1 MDWLLDNVVWL
12 FLIFL
17 GVIVVCGYVTDSCL
31 RAQMH
36 AGGSEAMCHDVFYL
50 ISNGLAKIYMY
61 ECVCE

>member
-1 MDWLLDNVVWL
+1 MAVFN
-12 FLIFL
+12 FL
-17 GVIVVCGYVTDSCL
+17 GCDSGMWVCDRLFCL